1 MPGQQSKMMRYL
13 LSLWAAAVLVCAGCM
28 PFISTTATTNNKSPL
43 RPFEPNEH
51 QAALEITTLHLPKQS
66 AEERERLWSG
76 IDELALDPELR
87 RQLAINGFRAG
98 IIRAETPAV
107 LEEMIAAQLTGSEL
121 SHVNPLKLSAASD
134 DRAHE
139 DEAKPDKGAK
149 AKPAKPSDL
158 RVNTPTA
165 PPAKNSAE
173 PQTPDEDEPET
184 FGVVKPKR
192 LAAREPGVRT
202 HTIYLQ
208 TDQPVELQSGGLHDQ
223 WPLLWNQSGQLQGK
237 TLTQAQGVWQ
247 VRARQRNN
255 GLLLKLTPEI
265 QHGDPKSQ
273 WVGEDGVFRQEIR
286 KPRQQ
291 FAALAIDAQLQPG
304 QALVLVPNA
313 DRPGSM
319 GQYFLGHRTGEE
331 LQPRLLLIRL
341 TRAGTDELLK

>member
-1 MPGQQSKMMRYL
+1 MS
-13 LSLWAAAVLVCAGCM
+13 AGCT
-28 PFISTTATTNNKSPL
+28 FFTTTPPASSKSPL

-51 QAALEITTLHLPKQS
+51 QAALEITTLHLPKQT
-66 AEERERLWSG
+66 AAEREQLWSG

-87 RQLAINGFRAG
+87 RQLALNGFRVG
-98 IIRAETPAV
+98 IIRGETPPA
-107 LEEMIAAQLTGSEL
+107 LEEMITAQLTGSDL
-121 SHVNPLKLSAASD
+121 SHINPLKLDESSD
-134 DRAHE
+134 DQPNGKAVMQSKAE
-139 DEAKPDKGAK
+139 TEKPVS
-149 AKPAKPSDL
+149 PSDL
-158 RVNTPTA
+158 RVETPTA
-165 PPAKNSAE
+165 PPATSSAE
-173 PQTPDEDEPET
+173 QQTPNEEEPET

-223 WPLLWNQSGQLQGK
+223 WPLLWNQAGQLQGK
-237 TLTQAQGVWQ
+237 TLAQAQGVWE

-291 FAALAIDAQLQPG
+291 FAALAIEAQLQPG
-304 QALVLVPNA
+304 QALVLVPQA

-331 LQPRLLLIRL
+331 LQPRLLIVRLI
-341 TRAGTDELLK
+341 RAGTDELLK

>member
-1 MPGQQSKMMRYL
+1 MRGSLPSSKSFIGALHCALVL
-13 LSLWAAAVLVCAGCM
+13 LGTAGCT
-28 PFISTTATTNNKSPL
+28 FLNTTPAASSKSPL

-51 QAALEITTLHLPKQS
+51 QAALEITTLQLPKQTPD
-66 AEERERLWSG
+66 ERERLWSG

-98 IIRAETPAV
+98 IIRGDTPAA
-107 LEEMIAAQLTGSEL
+107 LEELIASQLTGNAL
-121 SHVNPLKLSAASD
+121 SHVDPLKLPAANEESTKSD
-134 DRAHE
+134 SKPS
-139 DEAKPDKGAK
+139 EAT
-149 AKPAKPSDL
+149 KPATPNDL
-158 RVNTPTA
+158 RVETPTA
-165 PPAKNSAE
+165 APAKNIAE
-173 PQTPDEDEPET
+173 QETKPETEQET

-192 LAAREPGVRT
+192 LATREPGVRT

-223 WPLLWNQSGQLQGK
+223 WPLLWNQAGQLQGK
-237 TLTQAQGVWQ
+237 TLTAAQGVWQ

-265 QHGDPKSQ
+265 QHGEAKSQ

-286 KPRQQ
+286 KPKQQ
-291 FAALAIDAQLQPG
+291 FAALAIEAQLQPG
-304 QALVLVPNA
+304 QALVLVPQA

-331 LQPRLLLIRL
+331 LQPRLLLVRVSR
-341 TRAGTDELLK
+341 TGSDELLK

>member
-1 MPGQQSKMMRYL
+1 MRGPRPVAMHHCGVFVCAL
-13 LSLWAAAVLVCAGCM
+13 AVLALSGCT
-28 PFISTTATTNNKSPL
+28 FFNTTPAVSNKSPL

-66 AEERERLWSG
+66 ADERERLWSG

-98 IIRAETPAV
+98 IIRGETPAA
-107 LEEMIAAQLTGSEL
+107 LEKLIAAQLTGSEL
-121 SHVNPLKLSAASD
+121 SHINPLKLPAASEESSKSEAKKSD
-134 DRAHE
+134 
-139 DEAKPDKGAK
+139 DEA
-149 AKPAKPSDL
+149 AKPATPNDL
-158 RVNTPTA
+158 RVETPTA
-165 PPAKNSAE
+165 APAKNAAE
-173 PQTPDEDEPET
+173 QQTPDKDEPEI

-223 WPLLWNQSGQLQGK
+223 WPLLWNQAGQLQGK
-237 TLTQAQGVWQ
+237 TLTAAQGVWQ

-265 QHGDPKSQ
+265 QHGEPKSQ

-286 KPRQQ
+286 KPKQQ
-291 FAALAIDAQLQPG
+291 FAALAIEAQLQPG
-304 QALVLVPNA
+304 QALVLMPNP

-319 GQYFLGHRTGEE
+319 GQYFLGHRAGEE
-331 LQPRLLLIRL
+331 LQPRLLLVRVA
-341 TRAGTDELLK
+341 RAGTDELLK

>member
-1 MPGQQSKMMRYL
+1 MCGLLPLSKSYV
-13 LSLWAAAVLVCAGCM
+13 WAMLCALVMIGSAGCT
-28 PFISTTATTNNKSPL
+28 FLTTQPANNKSPL
-43 RPFEPNEH
+43 RPFEPSEH

-66 AEERERLWSG
+66 PEERERLWSG
-76 IDELALDPELR
+76 IDELALDAELR

-98 IIRAETPAV
+98 IIRGETPAA
-107 LEEMIAAQLTGSEL
+107 LEELIATQLMGSEL
-121 SHVNPLKLSAASD
+121 SHVNPLKLQAASD
-134 DRAHE
+134 EPSKE
-139 DEAKPDKGAK
+139 DASSKGEA
-149 AKPAKPSDL
+149 AKPATLSDL
-158 RVNTPTA
+158 HVETPTA
-165 PPAKNSAE
+165 PPAKNATELEPKPEAE
-173 PQTPDEDEPET
+173 QET

-208 TDQPVELQSGGLHDQ
+208 TDQPVELQSGGQHEQ
-223 WPLLWNQSGQLQGK
+223 WPLLWNQAGQLQGK
-237 TLTQAQGVWQ
+237 TLFAAQGVWQ

-286 KPRQQ
+286 KPKQQ
-291 FAALAIDAQLQPG
+291 FTALAIEAQLQPG
-304 QALVLVPNA
+304 QALVLVPQA

-319 GQYFLGHRTGEE
+319 GQYFLGHRAGEE
-331 LQPRLLLIRL
+331 LQPRLLLVRV